1 MIDMKI
7 ILCGFF
13 LLLSLFPGTNFATDD
28 LRIDGEQVEIHE
40 KRLQEIREELNRK
53 KAGEAAIE
61 KREESILR
69 ALSRIDRKLLAR
81 REELKRL
88 DSKYGRIQE
97 NISSVEKR
105 LNRIQHTIDQNQTR
119 LHSRIV
125 ALYKIWRV
133 GYLPY
138 LLSYESDTNL
148 MRTVKFLKIVID
160 YDANLLRQYQDQWF
174 KKRQYQNKLAKE
186 IKGLKRIRTKQERKK
201 LEILRAKRE
210 KQAFLNAVRR
220 QKANYRRWIREL
232 EDQARE
238 LQLLVKKLERE
249 RRNKSVSDLNFKNQK
264 GRLSL
269 PVRGNL
275 ILEKHRRGIVIEA
288 NQDSPIKAVYSGRV
302 IYSGWFEGYG
312 NIIIIDHGD
321 KYFTVSAHASKLL
334 KSINERVTKG
344 DIIALVGDTGSLRG
358 PCLYFEIRYQG
369 KLQNPLEWLSIPED
383 STGLS
388 QTKKGQATAGGRG
401 KS

>member
-1 MIDMKI
+1 MIAARK
-7 ILCGFF
+7 ILCTLLFF
-13 LLLSLFPGTNFATDD
+13 FVIPVEANFAVDD
-28 LRIDGEQVEIHE
+28 VGMEGAQISTQE
-40 KRLQEIREELNRK
+40 KRLQEIQEELKRQ
-53 KAGEAAIE
+53 KAGEADVK
-61 KREESILR
+61 KREESLLR
-69 ALSRIDRKLLAR
+69 TLSMLDRRLLVR
-81 REELKRL
+81 REELQKL
-88 DSKYGRIQE
+88 DSEYGRIQE
-97 NISSVEKR
+97 NIISEEKR
-105 LNRIQHTIDQNQTR
+105 LNRIQHKIDQNQAR

-133 GYLPY
+133 GYFPY
-138 LLSYESDTNL
+138 LLSYESLNDL

-174 KKRQYQNKLAKE
+174 EKKQYQKKLAKE
-186 IKGLKRIRTKQERKK
+186 IRDLERIRADQEVKK

-210 KQAFLNAVRR
+210 KQTFLNAVRR
-220 QKANYRRWIREL
+220 QKANYGKWIREL
-232 EDQARE
+232 EDQRRE
-238 LQLLVKKLERE
+238 LQLLVKKLEKEGRD
-249 RRNKSVSDLNFKNQK
+249 KSISDLNFKNQK
-264 GRLSL
+264 GSLAL
-269 PVRGNL
+269 PVRGNV

-288 NQDSPIKAVYSGRV
+288 DQDSPIRAVYSGKV

-321 KYFTVSAHASKLL
+321 KYYTVFAHASRLL
-334 KSINERVTKG
+334 KRINDRVTKG
-344 DIIALVGDTGSLRG
+344 DVIALVGDTGSLRG

-383 STGLS
+383 LNSLS

>member
-383 STGLS
+383 STGRS

>member
-1 MIDMKI
+1 MISARKV
-7 ILCGFF
+7 LCSLLFF
-13 LLLSLFPGTNFATDD
+13 LFISVRTNFAVDD
-28 LRIDGEQVEIHE
+28 IGMNGAQIKGHK
-40 KRLQEIREELNRK
+40 KRLQEIQEELKRK
-53 KAGEAAIE
+53 KTGEAAVR
-61 KREESILR
+61 KKEESIIE
-69 ALSRIDRKLLAR
+69 ALGRIDKKLLAR
-81 REELKRL
+81 RGELNRL

-97 NISSVEKR
+97 NIISVEKK
-105 LNRIQHTIDQNQTR
+105 LDRIQHKIDQNQTR

-133 GYLPY
+133 GYFPY
-138 LLSYESDTNL
+138 LLSYESYNGF

-174 KKRQYQNKLAKE
+174 SKKQYQDKLAKE
-186 IKGLKRIRTKQERKK
+186 IKDLKRTRAEQEKKK

-210 KQAFLNAVRR
+210 KQTFLHAVKR
-220 QKANYRRWIREL
+220 QKAYYRRWIREL

-238 LQLLVKKLERE
+238 LQLLVKKLEKEGRD
-249 RRNKSVSDLNFKNQK
+249 KGVSDLNFKNQK

-269 PVRGNL
+269 PVRGDI
-275 ILEKHRRGIVIEA
+275 ILEKHRRGIVIKA
-288 NQDSPIKAVYSGRV
+288 DQDSPIKAVYSGKV

-321 KYFTVSAHASKLL
+321 KYYTVSAHASKLL
-334 KSINERVTKG
+334 RKNHDRVTKG
-344 DIIALVGDTGSLRG
+344 EVIGFVGDTGSLRG

-369 KLQNPLEWLSIPED
+369 KLQDPLEWF
-383 STGLS
+383 STPQKSNDLS
-388 QTKKGQATAGGRG
+388 QTKKGRATAGGRG